1 MRSILRLFFKAKAAN
16 PWLVVACLVFA
27 SVAEGIG
34 VATLIPLITV
44 ATGGDLGGS
53 GKKRMFGEIA
63 HNFFAFFGL
72 EPTLIPLLAVF
83 LIAMVIKAGLS
94 LVAMRYVGNA
104 SAEVATD
111 MRRQIIEGLLRVRW
125 GYFADQKLGKIA
137 NAVSGEANRAASAYL
152 VAATLLAGVVSVV
165 IYLGVAVT
173 ISWRLTLIAMVFGG
187 AIAVTL
193 HTYVRRAKK
202 AGRLQG
208 RRLRTIVVALIETI
222 NNIKSLKAMG
232 RQERFASF
240 LDSKIKNLRTALRRE
255 VWLTESRRRMEEL
268 LIAVFLAGAF
278 YVSIEILKYDIAKV
292 IVMGLLLARTMGNI
306 GRVQASYQRATFIEH
321 SYEDIQQLVRET
333 KLAEEKLATGAAPT
347 LSRGIRF
354 EDVAFAYDERP
365 VFSHASFEVPVGEIT
380 VLTGP
385 SGSGKTTLTDVM
397 IGLSQP
403 TLGRVLLDDQ
413 PLDQLDAITWRRM
426 IGYVPQEIVLLHDSV
441 LANITLGDETIAEAD
456 AREALRLAGALDFVD
471 ALPEGLMTV
480 VGERGSRLSGGQRQR
495 VALARALA
503 TKPKL
508 LILDEVTSALDPQTE
523 AEICQTIA
531 SLPRDMAVV
540 AVTHRP
546 AFLGVADRVLRV
558 ENGAVDLI
566 SVETARHG

>member
-44 ATGGDLGGS
+44 ATGGDLGGG
-53 GKKRMFGEIA
+53 GKRRVFGEIA
-63 HNFFAFFGL
+63 QNFFEFFGTT
-72 EPTLIPLLAVF
+72 PTLVPLLMVF
-83 LIAMVIKAGLS
+83 LATMAVKAGLS

-104 SAEVATD
+104 TAEVATD
-111 MRRQIIEGLLRVRW
+111 MRRQIIEGLLQVRW
-125 GYFADQKLGKIA
+125 GFFADQKLGKIA
-137 NAVSGEANRAASAYL
+137 NAVSGEAMRAASAYL
-152 VAATLLAGVVSVV
+152 VAATLLAAVVSVV
-165 IYLGVAVT
+165 IYLAVAVT
-173 ISWRLTLIAMVFGG
+173 ISWQLTAIATIFGS
-187 AIAVTL
+187 AIAVAL

-202 AGRLQG
+202 AGRIQG
-208 RRLRTIVVALIETI
+208 RRLRTIVIALIETI

-232 RQERFASF
+232 RQDRFARF
-240 LDSKIKNLRTALRRE
+240 LDSKIADLRFGLRRE

-268 LIAVFLAGAF
+268 LIAAFLAGAF

-306 GRVQASYQRATFIEH
+306 GRIQAAYQRATFIEH
-321 SYEDIQQLVRET
+321 SYEDIQKLIRET
-333 KLAEEKLATGAAPT
+333 RRAKENLPTGDAPT
-347 LSRGIRF
+347 LERGIRF
-354 EDVAFAYDERP
+354 DSVAFAYDEHV
-365 VFSHASFEVPVGEIT
+365 VFEKASFEVPVGQIT

-385 SGSGKTTLTDVM
+385 SGSGKPTLTDVM
-397 IGLSQP
+397 IGLSKPAAAQI
-403 TLGRVLLDDQ
+403 LVDDQ

-441 LANITLGDETIAEAD
+441 LANITLGDETITEAD
-456 AREALRLAGALDFVD
+456 AREALGLAGALAFVD

>member
-44 ATGGDLGGS
+44 ATGGDLGG
-53 GKKRMFGEIA
+53 GKRRIFGTLA
-63 HNFFAFFGL
+63 QDFFAFFGTTPSL
-72 EPTLIPLLAVF
+72 VPLLLVF
-83 LIAMVIKAGLS
+83 LLTMAIKAGLS

-104 SAEVATD
+104 TAEVATD
-111 MRRQIIEGLLRVRW
+111 LRRQIIEGLLRVRW
-125 GYFADQKLGKIA
+125 GFFADQKLGKIA
-137 NAVSGEANRAASAYL
+137 NAVSGEAMRAASAYL
-152 VAATLLAGVVSVV
+152 VAATLLAAVVSVV
-165 IYLGVAVT
+165 IYLTVAVM
-173 ISWRLTLIAMVFGG
+173 ISWQLTLIATLFAG
-187 AIAVTL
+187 AIAVAL

-202 AGRLQG
+202 AGRIQG
-208 RRLRTIVVALIETI
+208 RRLRTIVIALIETI

-232 RQERFASF
+232 RQDRFARF
-240 LDSKIKNLRTALRRE
+240 LDAKIADLRFGLRRE

-268 LIAVFLAGAF
+268 LIAAFLAGAF
-278 YVSIEILKYDIAKV
+278 YVSIEILRYDIAKV
-292 IVMGLLLARTMGNI
+292 VVMGLLLARTMGNI
-306 GRVQASYQRATFIEH
+306 GRIQAAYQRATFIEH
-321 SYEDIQQLVRET
+321 AYDDIQRLIRET
-333 KLAEEKLATGAAPT
+333 RRAEEKLATGDAPA
-347 LSRGIRF
+347 LEREIRF
-354 EDVAFAYDERP
+354 DNVAFAYDEHTI
-365 VFSHASFEVPVGEIT
+365 FANASFAVPVGQIT

-397 IGLSQP
+397 IGLSKP
-403 TLGRVLLDDQ
+403 TAGQVLVDDV
-413 PLDQLDAITWRRM
+413 PLSELDAIAWRRM

-441 LANITLGDETIAEAD
+441 LANITLGDETISEAD
-456 AREALRLAGALDFVD
+456 AREALRLAGALDFVE

-508 LILDEVTSALDPQTE
+508 LILDEVTSALDPHTE

-546 AFLGVADRVLRV
+546 AFLSVADRVLRV
-558 ENGAVDLI
+558 ENGAVEQI
-566 SVETARHG
+566 SVETALRG